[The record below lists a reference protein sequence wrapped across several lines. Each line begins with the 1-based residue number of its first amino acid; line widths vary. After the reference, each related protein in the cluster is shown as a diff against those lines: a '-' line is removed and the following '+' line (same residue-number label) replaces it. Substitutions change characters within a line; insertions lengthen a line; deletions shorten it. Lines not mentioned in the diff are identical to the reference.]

1 MSDIKIALI
10 ERKGIPEPFDIIE
23 FVWYLPERINSDKL
37 DNVVGFMRLI
47 NGSKCY
53 LLTQGDKR
61 CAVIVSIQLDKLR
74 MICGKEY
81 SCNTREITNDE
92 SKFLTEQLPML
103 YDNARIAN

>member
-1 MSDIKIALI
+1 MADITIALI
-10 ERKGIPEPFDIIE
+10 ERKDIPEPFDIVE
-23 FVWYLPERINSDKL
+23 FVWYLPERISG
-37 DNVVGFMRLI
+37 DNVDNIFEFTRLI

-53 LLTQGDKR
+53 ILTQGDKR

-81 SCNTREITNDE
+81 SCSTREITNDE

-103 YDNARIAN
+103 KVNTDSII